1 MCGEG
6 ACALLTTR
14 ASLTCEAVGR
24 HGKFEMV
31 SEHQPLPMLF
41 ALCAATFPLRWCV
54 SHWYLAPDRFF
65 NALTYARHPIASQLQ
80 TTQFSFYDNE
90 LVCDGK
96 TPHPEEC
103 TVQLTVGPCGGI
115 EYPWSTRTC
124 LRLNK
129 PSYAMVFAYT
139 CKNESRV
146 VPRCLTLTPSLEAY
160 CRMYEFPGDGAMVST
175 ALQNSSNAYNTT
187 LPYTH
192 TPPMPP
198 DSDYAFVVD
207 HATEIEVDMR
217 GLAIFASPRSVY
229 YVNIT
234 PSPSPPSPPPS
245 APPLFPGQHIGEQID
260 IDAVVA
266 NPYLEASELADAIAR
281 YIHRNI
287 TEQQLVPRTNF
298 TNQSTVSG
306 AATENISIADI
317 DSIPQ
322 PGRRLQDVTFPSSI
336 ADECKSANISS
347 LVRIRITLFVLL
359 DDIVGNV
366 GTMLALSAL
375 NDYNSLVDE
384 LIEIVPV
391 LCTEPT
397 VQRTS
402 FRPPTPP
409 QLLPPPP
416 PSIPP
421 LPPYPPYSP
430 SPPLSPPRQTPR
442 PTVAATPPTDDSTNL
457 LAPILNALVGLCAIG
472 CCCCVQAAWNGI
484 LTHRRR
490 TTSTAMYSGSGS
502 GNKIG
507 GGNGSAQT
515 RGPTS
520 ALSSRAPKYNTLD
533 RSVT

>member
-1 MCGEG
+1 
-6 ACALLTTR
+6 
-14 ASLTCEAVGR
+14 
-24 HGKFEMV
+24 
-31 SEHQPLPMLF
+31 MLF

-217 GLAIFASPRSVY
+217 GLAIYASPRSVY

-234 PSPSPPSPPPS
+234 HSPSPPSPPPS